1 MLSFTTYQ
9 INVFFR
15 VLNRTGCFLTE
26 EEHEVVAKAAQF
38 FAEGYASLAASQ
50 ASGGIPAFKIR
61 PKFHMWCE
69 VARKI
74 QVSRFNVM
82 GSSCWADEDF
92 IGRCSRTARSCSSGI
107 TGLSMSVR
115 AIQKI
120 LEQYK
125 IQFGRL

>member
-1 MLSFTTYQ
+1 MLSFTAHQ

-15 VLNRTGCFLTE
+15 VLNRTGCFLTDD
-26 EEHEVVAKAAQF
+26 EHRVVAQAAQL
-38 FAEGYASLAASQ
+38 FAEGYASLAASH
-50 ASGGIPAFKIR
+50 ASVGLGAFRIR

-74 QVSRFNVM
+74 QVSRFNPL
-82 GSSCWADEDF
+82 GSSCWADEDY
-92 IGRCSRTARSCSSGI
+92 IGRCSRTARSCSSGV

-120 LEQYK
+120 LGQYK
-125 IQFGRL
+125 IQFDRL